1 MAKILIAASP
11 EPRQL
16 VERMLAG
23 HELCCAESME
33 QARESMCEGS
43 YDLILCTLLFDES
56 KMFDLLRHAK
66 SKPKWQPVPFVCTRV
81 KSHLQWSSITLK
93 AVEFTCQAMG
103 AAAFLDIDNYP
114 TDTLREMRK
123 AIERFLSA
131 TPGISSVLA

>member
-16 VERMLAG
+16 IERMLAG
-23 HELCCAESME
+23 HELYCAESMD
-33 QARESMCEGS
+33 QAQQSMCKRS
-43 YDLILCTLLFDES
+43 YDLIICTLLFDES

-66 SKPKWQPVPFVCTRV
+66 SKPEWRLVPFVCTRV
-81 KSHLQWSSITLK
+81 KSHLPWSSIALK
-93 AVEFTCQAMG
+93 AVEFTCEALG

-123 AIERFLSA
+123 AIERFLGA
-131 TPGISSVLA
+131 NAIIPVR